1 MNQVTSWLGTPWFW
15 LGAGLGLALTLNLR
29 QKRWGLSLLT
39 ALLLLHLC
47 WISIGKNF
55 FLPDWLEQPDLRKS
69 FWVRGTVH
77 SFTSDS
83 NSSRL

>member
-39 ALLLLHLC
+39 ALL
-47 WISIGKNF
+47 F
-55 FLPDWLEQPDLRKS
+55 
-69 FWVRGTVH
+69 
-77 SFTSDS
+77 
-83 NSSRL
+83 

>member
-29 QKRWGLSLLT
+29 QKRWGLGLLT

-47 WISIGKNF
+47 
-55 FLPDWLEQPDLRKS
+55 
-69 FWVRGTVH
+69 
-77 SFTSDS
+77 
-83 NSSRL
+83 

>member
-1 MNQVTSWLGTPWFW
+1 MKQVTSWLGTPWFW

-47 WISIGKNF
+47 
-55 FLPDWLEQPDLRKS
+55 
-69 FWVRGTVH
+69 
-77 SFTSDS
+77 
-83 NSSRL
+83 